1 MSPPDLRVK
10 GDGRPAPS
18 FGPPTVEC
26 VRVER
31 EAQRRLAGGR
41 MAVPE
46 IRPCADLAR
55 ADAGDQAGRLAVLRE
70 HEAAVR
76 K

>member
-1 MSPPDLRVK
+1 
-10 GDGRPAPS
+10 
-18 FGPPTVEC
+18 
-26 VRVER
+26 
-31 EAQRRLAGGR
+31 